1 MNLVEKINFY
11 KQCRIIDVGWTF
23 NTYVDFIN
31 EHCPENKKHFFKTG
45 AMPDINHIY
54 NVIKEQKNFN
64 YGYVMCII
72 QDIKTEQVFLIRAEG
87 IQLL

>member
-11 KQCRIIDVGWTF
+11 KQCRIVDIGWTF

-31 EHCPENKKHFFKTG
+31 EHCPENKKHFFKKG
-45 AMPDINHIY
+45 SMPDINHIY
-54 NVIKEQKNFN
+54 HVIKEQKSSNQE
-64 YGYVMCII
+64 YVMCII
-72 QDIKTEQVFLIRAEG
+72 QDIKTEQVFLIRREG